1 MSVPRVQESCQE
13 SGGRD
18 GRRST
23 ERECTPHARMG
34 HSRHHARRRQDGRS
48 STLYVKGHA
57 VDGLIKDEHDRQIEM
72 ISHQQTVY

>member
-1 MSVPRVQESCQE
+1 
-13 SGGRD
+13 
-18 GRRST
+18 
-23 ERECTPHARMG
+23 MG